1 MYMLKILALYLEQVE
16 SLAAARQAAIH
27 GSEPADAVRAVNAL
41 LTGLDSL
48 ASYPNVM
55 VLTTSNLTT
64 AIDLAFVD
72 RADIKAYLGPPDL
85 QVSFPSQTE
94 LAALHSCHSQFSSS
108 AVVEMLSSFAHV
120 TFCNMCLSAVY

>member
-1 MYMLKILALYLEQVE
+1 MLIHPASAVRLLRSLDTAQVE
-16 SLAAARQAAIH
+16 SLAAARQAAIS

-48 ASYPNVM
+48 SKFPNVM

-64 AIDLAFVD
+64 AIDIAFVD

-85 QVSFPSQTE
+85 QVNIANPAWKATKPR
-94 LAALHSCHSQFSSS
+94 
-108 AVVEMLSSFAHV
+108 
-120 TFCNMCLSAVY
+120 

>member
-1 MYMLKILALYLEQVE
+1 MLIYTRSAVSLLRSLDSAQVE
-16 SLAAARQAAIH
+16 SLAAARQAAIS

-48 ASYPNVM
+48 SKFPNVM

-64 AIDLAFVD
+64 AIDIAFVD

-85 QVSFPSQTE
+85 QV
-94 LAALHSCHSQFSSS
+94 
-108 AVVEMLSSFAHV
+108 
-120 TFCNMCLSAVY
+120 NR